1 MMARVW
7 VRRQF
12 SPLLLVSAIAVS
24 GCDADDGPS
33 FGDVVLLVTGSAEM
47 DPGDTAIDD
56 RLSLLM
62 YETRVI
68 DEPSLT
74 SDDVEAQDVGFVYV
88 AASVGSSATFES
100 LEDTRKAVIV
110 AQAFVADDFQLVET
124 DAAVREVN
132 MATAGPEDPL
142 AQWTIEDVE
151 HPALGM
157 ESPGAFEP
165 WTADGGNVVP
175 MVRPPEPATV
185 LVSYPGG
192 YATVLAYDRGKL
204 LADGETKSP
213 GRRVLFV
220 YEPRAPTIFTA
231 DTWRLFEAVVT
242 WAFPL

>member
-1 MMARVW
+1 VW
-7 VRRQF
+7 VHRVG
-12 SPLLLVSAIAVS
+12 SSLALLVSIAIP
-24 GCDADDGPS
+24 GCDADDGPN

-47 DPGDTAIDD
+47 DAGDTAIED
-56 RLSLLM
+56 RLSRLM

-68 DEPSLT
+68 DEPALT
-74 SDDVEAQDVGFVYV
+74 GEDVEAQDVGFVYV
-88 AASVGSSATFES
+88 AASVGSSATLTS
-100 LEDTRKAVIV
+100 LESTQKAVIV
-110 AQAFVADDFQLVET
+110 AQAFVADDFGLVQS

-142 AQWTIEDVE
+142 DQWTIADVE

-165 WTADGGNVVP
+165 WPADGGNVVP
-175 MVRPPEPATV
+175 MVRPPEAATV

-192 YATVLAYDRGKL
+192 YATVLAYDRGDP
-204 LADGETKSP
+204 LADDETKSP

-231 DTWRLFEAVVT
+231 DTWRLFEAVVS
-242 WAFPL
+242 WAFPP

>member
-1 MMARVW
+1 MW
-7 VRRQF
+7 VRRLPSLAF
-12 SPLLLVSAIAVS
+12 VSLLAIF
-24 GCDADDGPS
+24 GCDADDGPN
-33 FGDVVLLVTGSAEM
+33 FGDVVLLVTGSATME
-47 DPGDTAIDD
+47 PGDTAIDD
-56 RLSLLM
+56 RLALLM

-74 SDDVEAQDVGFVYV
+74 TADVEAQDVGFVYV
-88 AASVGSSATFES
+88 TASVGSASTLES

-110 AQAFVADDFQLVET
+110 AQAFVADDFGLVQS
-124 DAAVREVN
+124 DAAVREIN

-142 AQWTIEDVE
+142 AQWTIEGVE

-157 ESPGAFEP
+157 EASGTFEP
-165 WTADGGNVVP
+165 WTEDGGNVVP
-175 MVRPPEPATV
+175 MVRPPESATV

-192 YATVLAYDRGKL
+192 YATVLAYDRGKP

-213 GRRVLFV
+213 SRRVLFV

-242 WAFPL
+242 WAFPV